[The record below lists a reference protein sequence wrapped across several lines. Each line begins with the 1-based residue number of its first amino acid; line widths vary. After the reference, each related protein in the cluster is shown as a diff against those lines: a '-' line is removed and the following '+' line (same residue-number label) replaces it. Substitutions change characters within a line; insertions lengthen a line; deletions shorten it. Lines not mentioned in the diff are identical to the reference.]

1 MPWADN
7 RRLRYLA
14 FFKAVADMSNFT
26 LAAERC
32 GVTQPTLSAAIRTF
46 EQELG
51 ADLFERT
58 TRRVHLTRLGHS
70 LLPLAN
76 AVLTNIDLASRDIRA
91 LAESERQSVRVAAV
105 SSLTSRRLPAI
116 IRRFGEEHPAAKI
129 MIQDVPS
136 PDVARLVRD
145 GEVDIGIG
153 LAPFDP
159 DLFEQYL
166 LSEDMLVV
174 VCSEGHR
181 FFGQEKVSWR
191 DLADETVT
199 TFKSNSSVHQMA
211 ARAFAQVG
219 LPFSPDTY
227 NYRMTV
233 LGMAAHGLAVAIL
246 PSLEEFV
253 YDNLRQ
259 VPLVE
264 PVVRRRYCL
273 IHRKDRPLMGPIR
286 PLIEIIMREL
296 SG

>member
-1 MPWADN
+1 VPWTDN
-7 RRLRYLA
+7 RRLRHLA
-14 FFKAVADMSNFT
+14 FFKAVADTSSFT
-26 LAAERC
+26 LAAEQC
-32 GVTQPTLSAAIRTF
+32 NVAQPTLSSAIRMF

-58 TRRVHLTRLGHS
+58 TRRVRLTRLGHS

-91 LAESERQSVRVAAV
+91 LAESERQSVRFAAV

-116 IRRFGEEHPAAKI
+116 VRRFGEEHPAAKI

-159 DLFEQYL
+159 DLFEQHL
-166 LSEDMLVV
+166 LSEDALVV

-181 FFGQEKVSWR
+181 FFDRGEVSWR
-191 DLADETVT
+191 DLAGETVT
-199 TFKSNSSVHQMA
+199 TFKPNSSVHQMA
-211 ARAFAQVG
+211 ASAFAQAG
-219 LPFSPDTY
+219 LPFQPETY

-233 LGMAAHGLAVAIL
+233 LGMAAQGLAVAIL
-246 PSLEEFV
+246 PSLEELV
-253 YDNLRQ
+253 YASLRQ
-259 VPLVE
+259 IPLVE

-273 IHRKDRPLMGPIR
+273 IHRKDRPLLGPIR
-286 PLIEIIMREL
+286 PLIDLIKSEL